1 MGTATPTKLELKDG
15 VFEGPTAIRA
25 FLNPE
30 NNPPIPLVELPR
42 ALNPFLDYDVRIF
55 GKLMYLLPLLSVK
68 SLPALNMLT
77 EAEASGRL
85 QDVHT
90 VVENSSG
97 NTAFSL
103 AVIARFFNIRN
114 VIALVP
120 WDIAPGKLDLLRIC
134 GAEPR
139 LTKDGPHE
147 LSGIAQARDMGLDPG
162 IFNPAQY
169 DNESNPA
176 AYEKWV
182 APELWKQT
190 KSKLTVFV
198 SGMGTTGTLV
208 GVSRY
213 FHEHANGVKTV
224 GVICSEGQAVPG
236 VRAEARLREIR
247 FNWREAADCVVEVG
261 TKESFKWSVAL
272 CQNGLMA
279 GPSSGFALA
288 GLFRFLRASL
298 ESKGLDQLRNKDG
311 EVIATFVCGDTPLPY
326 LDKYSTHL
334 DPSDFFTDV
343 SVDI

>member
-1 MGTATPTKLELKDG
+1 MGSTSTKLELKDG

-30 NNPPIPLVELPR
+30 NSPPIPLVELPR
-42 ALNPFLDYDVRIF
+42 NLNPFLDYGVRIF
-55 GKLMYLLPLLSVK
+55 AKLMYLLPLLTVK
-68 SLPALNMLT
+68 SLPTLNMLMD
-77 EAEASGRL
+77 AEASGRL
-85 QDVHT
+85 RNVHT
-90 VVENSSG
+90 IVEHSSG

-103 AVIARFFNIRN
+103 VVIARLFNIRN

-134 GAEPR
+134 GAQPR
-139 LTKDGPHE
+139 LMKDSPEE
-147 LSGIAQARDMGLDPG
+147 LSGIVQARDMGREPG
-162 IFNPAQY
+162 SFNPAQY

-182 APELWKQT
+182 APEVWKQT
-190 KSKLTVFV
+190 KGKLTVFV
-198 SGMGTTGTLV
+198 SGLGTTGTLV
-208 GVSRY
+208 GASRY
-213 FHEHANGVKTV
+213 FKARAPAVKTV

-236 VRAEARLREIR
+236 VRSEVRLGEIS
-247 FNWREAADCVVEVG
+247 FNWREAADYVVEVG
-261 TKESFKWSVAL
+261 TKESFKRSVAL

-298 ESKGLDQLRNKDG
+298 EDRAVDRIRNEDG

-334 DPSDFFTDV
+334 DPADFFSDTSADM
-343 SVDI
+343 